1 MLNIRN
7 YINHPD
13 GVKYHG
19 QELNTTTYNLA
30 KMNLI
35 LHGVDRED
43 MRLRNGD
50 TLNKDWPT
58 DEPYTFDSVLMN
70 PPYSAKW
77 SSDDTFLDDSR
88 FNRYGS

>member
-35 LHGVDRED
+35 LHGVDRRYAFTQWGYVEQ
-43 MRLRNGD
+43 RLAHR
-50 TLNKDWPT
+50 
-58 DEPYTFDSVLMN
+58 
-70 PPYSAKW
+70 
-77 SSDDTFLDDSR
+77 
-88 FNRYGS
+88 